1 MGQLELLV
9 VERVPAEAE
18 NVGHL
23 FLHLLVGPETQI
35 GHNQSYSSL
44 GSWTYIWPGHRG
56 KFRV

>member
-44 GSWTYIWPGHRG
+44 GSWTNT
-56 KFRV
+56 